1 MAPPTVEQL
10 CKMFD
15 NSVLFANAT
24 EADMIHGIE
33 ETKKYK
39 CGVFV
44 TQPFRVKQAVK
55 LLEGTGIPVQC
66 WVSLP
71 HGLDTTTTKVSIAK
85 QALEEGAGEL
95 DMVVN
100 ISALKSGDWEYV
112 EQDLRA
118 VVETAKPYNVVVK
131 AIIEVFWLT
140 DEEITKVCKTA
151 VKAGCG
157 FIKTSSGYR
166 VDDPD
171 RIEHAIKLIRAAV
184 GPNIGIKASG
194 ATWSLE
200 NILRYLKVGA
210 TRFGVGPAE
219 KLVEE
224 YKVKL
229 KEGTTGLE

>member
-1 MAPPTVEQL
+1 MSKQQRLSHIDPDQLAGDQTPSLTVQ
-10 CKMFD
+10 
-15 NSVLFANAT
+15 
-24 EADMIHGIE
+24 
-33 ETKKYK
+33 
-39 CGVFV
+39 
-44 TQPFRVKQAVK
+44 
-55 LLEGTGIPVQC
+55 
-66 WVSLP
+66 
-71 HGLDTTTTKVSIAK
+71 
-85 QALEEGAGEL
+85 
-95 DMVVN
+95 
-100 ISALKSGDWEYV
+100 
-112 EQDLRA
+112 
-118 VVETAKPYNVVVK
+118 PYNVVVK

-166 VDDPD
+166 IDDPD